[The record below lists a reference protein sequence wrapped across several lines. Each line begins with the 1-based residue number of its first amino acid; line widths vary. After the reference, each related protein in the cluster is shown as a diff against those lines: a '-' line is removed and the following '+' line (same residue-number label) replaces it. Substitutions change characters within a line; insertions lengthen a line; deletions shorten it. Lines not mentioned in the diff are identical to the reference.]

1 MGEPLSERDDGRESG
16 RSGLHQDDS
25 PFSALLAQVGGAPPT
40 TTGSWAGVG
49 ADAAGSWPRGG
60 HGVSPFGGVEWPGAG
75 RGVPSASGA
84 PLAGTGWYGGPWPR
98 PGAASCPPPGP
109 AVGLARPQLPSACP
123 ALPLALPWLLASHR
137 LPSTILGNNS
147 TLQRQLFLVLIG
159 GRRYLS
165 NMTVSKYALL
175 LLAVVAE
182 VVDDHAHKSLQLLLL
197 LPHRI
202 VSTRLIQG
210 ISFFWILQVSHCC
223 LSCYTHTYCWFN

>member
-40 TTGSWAGVG
+40 ATGSWAGVG

-98 PGAASCPPPGP
+98 PGAASCPPPWTSSWSGAPP
-109 AVGLARPQLPSACP
+109 ATISLPSSSSGA
-123 ALPLALPWLLASHR
+123 PLATCVTS
-137 LPSTILGNNS
+137 STIDNPWQQFNATATALFGPNWREKIPVEYDRVEIRS
-147 TLQRQLFLVLIG
+147 TAPSRG
-159 GRRYLS
+159 G
-165 NMTVSKYALL
+165 
-175 LLAVVAE
+175 
-182 VVDDHAHKSLQLLLL
+182 
-197 LPHRI
+197 
-202 VSTRLIQG
+202 
-210 ISFFWILQVSHCC
+210 
-223 LSCYTHTYCWFN
+223 